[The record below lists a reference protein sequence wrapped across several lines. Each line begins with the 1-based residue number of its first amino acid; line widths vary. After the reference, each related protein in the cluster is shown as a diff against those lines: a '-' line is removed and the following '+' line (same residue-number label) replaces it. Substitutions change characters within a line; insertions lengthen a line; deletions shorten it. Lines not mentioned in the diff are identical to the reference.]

1 MSPHEAALSETKTKA
16 GAVLDSS
23 GTLEARLATTPAE
36 VEAAQ
41 RLRYDIF
48 YREMSAK
55 PSPEM
60 LATGRDFDDF
70 DPLCEH
76 LLIVDKEDGA
86 VIATYRLMREDAA
99 ARSPKGFYTAGEFDI
114 EDLLKARAGERIL
127 ELGRSCVREDYRTGP
142 TMQLLWRA
150 LLVYVIKNDVSIM
163 FGCASFPGTDPK
175 ALAMELSYLHHF
187 HQAPPRELVR
197 ALKGQYVSMDM
208 IPKDQID
215 EAEALRALP
224 PLVKG
229 YIRSGAKIGDGA
241 FIDHQF
247 GTVDV
252 FIYFPLANVHPRW
265 ITHLKK
271 KTAAGQDG

>member
-70 DPLCEH
+70 DPICEH

-86 VIATYRLMREDAA
+86 VIATYRLMRAQCGANIRHSAA
-99 ARSPKGFYTAGEFDI
+99 D
-114 EDLLKARAGERIL
+114 
-127 ELGRSCVREDYRTGP
+127 
-142 TMQLLWRA
+142 
-150 LLVYVIKNDVSIM
+150 
-163 FGCASFPGTDPK
+163 
-175 ALAMELSYLHHF
+175 
-187 HQAPPRELVR
+187 
-197 ALKGQYVSMDM
+197 
-208 IPKDQID
+208 
-215 EAEALRALP
+215 
-224 PLVKG
+224 
-229 YIRSGAKIGDGA
+229 
-241 FIDHQF
+241 
-247 GTVDV
+247 
-252 FIYFPLANVHPRW
+252 
-265 ITHLKK
+265 
-271 KTAAGQDG
+271 